1 LLFDR
6 LSLRDPAA
14 FAGLQQSYLFGAFM
28 AYRFA
33 RFLVRLILKLVAHL
47 DLLGH
52 ENIAGFN
59 ESALVVSN
67 HLGRLDVA
75 LVYHYLDRQDILVLV
90 AEKYQKVAW
99 IRWFVKALGAV
110 FVDRFNADL
119 NTMRIA
125 LNHLKQ
131 GKVLVLAPEGTR
143 SPTGALI
150 EARTGA
156 SYLAAR
162 SGVWVVPIAIYG
174 SEDKAVVEALRHFRR
189 VHITASVGKPFKF
202 PPLQAGNREE
212 MLQVYTDEMMC
223 RIAVMLPEK
232 YRGFYASHPRLQE
245 LLAETA
251 KSSEVVS

>member
-1 LLFDR
+1 MKF
-6 LSLRDPAA
+6 
-14 FAGLQQSYLFGAFM
+14 
-28 AYRFA
+28 RFA
-33 RFLVRLILKLVAHL
+33 RFLVRLILKLVARLELH
-47 DLLGH
+47 GY
-52 ENIAGFN
+52 ENVAGL
-59 ESALVVSN
+59 EGAALVVSN

-75 LVYHYLDRQDILVLV
+75 LVYHYLDRQDVLVLV

-125 LNHLKQ
+125 LNHLKA

-150 EARTGA
+150 EGRSGA

-174 SEDKAVVEALRHFRR
+174 SEDKAVVQAFRHLRRA
-189 VHITASVGKPFKF
+189 HITATVGKPFKF
-202 PPLQAGNREE
+202 APLPAENREE
-212 MLQVYTDEMMC
+212 TLQAYTDEMMC
-223 RIAVMLPEK
+223 QIAILLPEK
-232 YRGFYASHPRLQE
+232 YRGVYADHPRLKE
-245 LLAETA
+245 LLAQSA
-251 KSSEVVS
+251 VPSERIP

>member
-1 LLFDR
+1 M
-6 LSLRDPAA
+6 
-14 FAGLQQSYLFGAFM
+14 SY
-28 AYRFA
+28 RIA
-33 RFLVRLILKLVAHL
+33 RFIVRLILRLVARL
-47 DLLGH
+47 DLQGD
-52 ENIAGFN
+52 ENIAGLDGA
-59 ESALVVSN
+59 ALVVSN

-75 LVYHYLDRQDILVLV
+75 LVYYYLDRQDILVLV

-150 EARTGA
+150 EARAGA

-162 SGVWVVPIAIYG
+162 AGVWVVPIALFG
-174 SEDKAVVEALRHFRR
+174 SEDNAVVTALRHFRR
-189 VHITASVGKPFKF
+189 AHITARVGEPFKF
-202 PPLQAGNREE
+202 PPLQGDNREE
-212 MLQVYTDEMMC
+212 TLQAYTDEMMC
-223 RIAVMLPEK
+223 QIAAMLPEQ
-232 YRGFYASHPRLQE
+232 YRGFYADHPRLKE
-245 LLAETA
+245 LLVDASQHAEV
-251 KSSEVVS
+251 KS

>member
-1 LLFDR
+1 M
-6 LSLRDPAA
+6 S
-14 FAGLQQSYLFGAFM
+14 
-28 AYRFA
+28 YRFA
-33 RFLVRLILKLVAHL
+33 RFLVRLIFNLVARL
-47 DLLGH
+47 DLHGN
-52 ENIAGFN
+52 ENVIGLDGA
-59 ESALVVSN
+59 ALVVSN
-67 HLGRLDVA
+67 HLGRLDAA
-75 LVYHYLDRQDILVLV
+75 LVYYYLDRQDILVLV

-119 NTMRIA
+119 NTMRMA

-150 EARTGA
+150 EGRAGA

-189 VHITASVGKPFKF
+189 AHIIATVGKPFKF
-202 PPLQAGNREE
+202 PPLKGENREE
-212 MLQVYTDEMMC
+212 MLQAYTDEMMC
-223 RIAVMLPEK
+223 QIAVLLPEK
-232 YRGFYASHPRLQE
+232 YRGVYAAHPRLQE
-245 LLAETA
+245 LLAEAA
-251 KSSEVVS
+251 KSPEVIS

>member
-1 LLFDR
+1 M
-6 LSLRDPAA
+6 S
-14 FAGLQQSYLFGAFM
+14 
-28 AYRFA
+28 YRFA
-33 RFLVRLILKLVAHL
+33 RFLVRLILILVARLELHGYENVAGL
-47 DLLGH
+47 D
-52 ENIAGFN
+52 EA
-59 ESALVVSN
+59 ALVVSN

-150 EARTGA
+150 EGRSGA

-174 SEDKAVVEALRHFRR
+174 SEDKAVLQAFRHLRRA
-189 VHITASVGKPFKF
+189 HITATVGKPFKF
-202 PPLQAGNREE
+202 PPLPASNREE
-212 MLQVYTDEMMC
+212 TLQAYTDEMMC
-223 RIAVMLPEK
+223 QIAILLPEK
-232 YRGFYASHPRLQE
+232 YRGVYADHPRLKE
-245 LLAETA
+245 LLAQA
-251 KSSEVVS
+251 AQSSEGIP